1 MKLPNVTL
9 IDVLE
14 HADSKNDIGI
24 LHICV
29 HLMHFRLF
37 KN

>member
-1 MKLPNVTL
+1 MKWLNLTL

-24 LHICV
+24 LNIFEY
-29 HLMHFRLF
+29 L
-37 KN
+37 